1 MKILALGALALAIA
15 AGPALAKPSHAVKGY
30 VKKNGTVVA
39 PTRATDPNKTQRDN
53 FSSKGNVNP
62 TTGKEGTKTPK
73 R

>member
-1 MKILALGALALAIA
+1 MKTIVLGALALALLAPA
-15 AGPALAKPSHAVKGY
+15 AFAKGSHAVKGY

-39 PTRATDPNKTQRDN
+39 PTRATNPNKTQRDN

-62 TTGKEGTKTPK
+62 ATGKEGTKTPK